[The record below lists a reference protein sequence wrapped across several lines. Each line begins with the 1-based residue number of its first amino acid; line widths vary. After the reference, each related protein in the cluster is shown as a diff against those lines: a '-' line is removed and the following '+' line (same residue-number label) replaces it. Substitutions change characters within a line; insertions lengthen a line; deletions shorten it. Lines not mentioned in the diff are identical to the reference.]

1 MVRITTGASGL
12 RNAINIVNDL
22 WTRPAPASRRTCS
35 TRKVGQQRN
44 DAFDP
49 PEHRTICKYLARINQ
64 PHGRAILLAPDEEQ
78 GEVMAETLRH
88 LGHVFL
94 EESGAIEGEP
104 GSMH

>member
-1 MVRITTGASGL
+1 
-12 RNAINIVNDL
+12 
-22 WTRPAPASRRTCS
+22 
-35 TRKVGQQRN
+35 VGQQRN
-44 DAFDP
+44 DVFDP